1 MPKFNKFYL
10 DNIATEDVA
19 NKAEL
24 NINLDFSKE
33 AQQTITITDFEF
45 VRGANDLI
53 IDKVTNPNTSNT
65 GITEG
70 LPFRIDTQN
79 GVNIFDGYLD
89 LQAENK
95 YNEVF
100 DYGVASTVKAVD
112 KRSTDWLNSVAD
124 GISPEYLYSIGSI
137 SVADCVAVPYV
148 INSIPNYKDTAIM
161 LISIYTITTSIAEK
175 IQKIIELAQEMTNPF
190 EATAIVRMISY
201 VIYLIGFLI
210 ALVKLIKQLINT
222 MIQPVKYHFGM
233 FTNVVLQRCAEHF
246 GMNFK
251 CSSLELGGE
260 LYGDFILPE
269 KFDVPVNEDKDG
281 IQGWLTNNKN
291 NREFVPRSTFGDLIR
306 ELQKKINGKIK
317 IVGNDIFLLK
327 QGEQL
332 PNTPQWTMPPY
343 KNEAFQLN
351 TQDLKCNWYIRFET
365 DLSEANTVDQYLGT
379 SYQVVTYPNF
389 INNPDLKLL
398 KGFEE
403 IRIGYALAKT
413 KKELTIP
420 EKIVKVFLDAFDF
433 LVNGLISAVN
443 GAIKV
448 FNAITKV
455 INKIIKALKVV
466 GINVNWEIKPI
477 KPLKKVNLSEIIEN
491 RIGMLVLDKDFFNV
505 PKNFILT
512 INADDKKNKP
522 NEKMTAKYLYDNFYF
537 DTDFIRNQFFIRNL
551 DGVPLTENELNI
563 IKQNN
568 EIILSNGNT
577 AEVRTLSWNAYNETA
592 SLQYWEKKIY
602 NTNLL
607 QKFIETNGE

>member
-45 VRGANDLI
+45 VRDANDLI

-148 INSIPNYKDTAIM
+148 INSIPNYKDAAIM
-161 LISIYTITTSIAEK
+161 LISVYTLTAQILEK
-175 IQKIIELAQEMTNPF
+175 ITQVTLLAIEMTNPF
-190 EATAIVRMISY
+190 EATAIVRMITY
-201 VIYLIGFLI
+201 VVSLTTFLI
-210 ALVKLIKQLINT
+210 SLVKIIKQLVNVL
-222 MIQPVKYHFGM
+222 IQPVKYHFGM

-251 CSSLELGGE
+251 CSALELGGE

-281 IQGWLTNNKN
+281 IQGWLTNSKLH
-291 NREFVPRSTFGDLIR
+291 REFVPRGTFGDLIR

-365 DLSEANTVDQYLGT
+365 DLSEANTIDQYLGT

-413 KKELTIP
+413 KKFLNGP
-420 EKIVKVFLDAFDF
+420 EIIAYIFLEAFSG
-433 LVNGLISAVN
+433 LMNGLIAVVN

-448 FNAITKV
+448 YNGIVRV
-455 INKIIKALKVV
+455 IKKIIKALKVV
-466 GINVNWEIKPI
+466 NIDVNWEIKPI
-477 KPLKKVNLSEIIEN
+477 KPLKKVDLGEKIIN
-491 RIGMLVLDKDFFNV
+491 RIGMLILEKDFFNV

-512 INADDKKNKP
+512 QNADDKKNKP
-522 NEKMTAKYLYDNFYF
+522 NEIMTAKYLYDNFYF

-551 DGVPLTENELNI
+551 ANVPLTENELNI
-563 IKQNN
+563 IRENN

-577 AEVRTLSWNAYNETA
+577 AEVITLSWNAYNETA
-592 SLQYWEKKIY
+592 SIEYWEKKIY

>member
-45 VRGANDLI
+45 VRKANDLI

-124 GISPEYLYSIGSI
+124 GISPEYLFSIGSI

-148 INSIPNYKDTAIM
+148 INSIPNYKDAAIM
-161 LISIYTITTSIAEK
+161 MISVYTLTAQILEK
-175 IQKIIELAQEMTNPF
+175 ITQVTLLAIEMTNPF
-190 EATAIVRMISY
+190 EATAIVRMITY
-201 VIYLIGFLI
+201 VVSLTTFLI
-210 ALVKLIKQLINT
+210 SLVKIIKQLVNVL
-222 MIQPVKYHFGM
+222 IQPVKYHFGM

-251 CSSLELGGE
+251 CSALELGGE

-269 KFDVPVNEDKDG
+269 KFDVPENQNEDG
-281 IQGWLTNNKN
+281 IQGWLTNSKLH
-291 NREFVPRSTFGDLIR
+291 REFVPRGTFGDLIR

-332 PNTPQWTMPPY
+332 PNAPQWTMPPY

-365 DLSEANTVDQYLGT
+365 DLSEANTVDQYKGT

-389 INNPDLKLL
+389 INNPDLQLL

-413 KKELTIP
+413 KKFLNSP
-420 EKIVKVFLDAFDF
+420 EIIAYIFLEAFSG
-433 LVNGLISAVN
+433 LMNGLIAVVN

-448 FNAITKV
+448 YNGIVRV
-455 INKIIKALKVV
+455 IKKIIKALKVV
-466 GINVNWEIKPI
+466 NIDVNWEIKPI
-477 KPLKKVNLSEIIEN
+477 KPLKKVDLGEKIIN
-491 RIGMLVLDKDFFNV
+491 RIGMLILEKDFFNV

-512 INADDKKNKP
+512 QNADDKKNKP

>member
-148 INSIPNYKDTAIM
+148 INSIPNYKDAAIM
-161 LISIYTITTSIAEK
+161 MISVYTITASLIEK
-175 IQKIIELAQEMTNPF
+175 ITEVTFFVSKLTNPF

-201 VIYLIGFLI
+201 VVYLTTYLIS
-210 ALVKLIKQLINT
+210 LVKLIKQLINVL
-222 MIQPVKYHFGM
+222 IQPVKYHFGM

-246 GMNFK
+246 GLNFR
-251 CSSLELGGE
+251 CSALELGGE

-281 IQGWLTNNKN
+281 IQGWLTNSKLH
-291 NREFVPRSTFGDLIR
+291 REFVPRSTFGDLIR

-343 KNEAFQLN
+343 KSEAFKLN
-351 TQDLKCNWYIRFET
+351 TQDLKSNWYIRFET

-379 SYQVVTYPNF
+379 SYQVVTYPN
-389 INNPDLKLL
+389 IISNPDLKLL

-420 EKIVKVFLDAFDF
+420 EKIVKVFLDSFD
-433 LVNGLISAVN
+433 LIMNGLITVVN
-443 GAIKV
+443 VAIAAA
-448 FNAITKV
+448 NAIAKV
-455 INKIIKALKVV
+455 INKIIKALGVI
-466 GINVNWEIKPI
+466 GIDVNWEIKPI

-491 RIGMLVLDKDFFNV
+491 RIGMLILEKDFFNV

-512 INADDKKNKP
+512 VNAEDKKNKP

-537 DTDFIRNQFFIRNL
+537 DTDFVRNQFFIRNL
-551 DGVPLTENELNI
+551 DGVPLTEIELNI
-563 IKQNN
+563 IRENN
-568 EIILSNGNT
+568 EIILANGNN
-577 AEVRTLSWNAYNETA
+577 AEVRTLSWNAHNETA
-592 SLQYWEKKIY
+592 NLEYWEKKIY